1 MKGPFFSV
9 IVPAHNSQQYLWR
22 CLHSVKMQK
31 FDDYELIVV
40 CDSCTDKTAEVALRY
55 ADKMIITNCGM
66 DGLARNAGLDA
77 AEGKWILFLD
87 DDDWWIHEYVM
98 KAIFDMLAIYDQY
111 DMVVFDFI
119 WKGVGYVHNYAQR
132 MNIACWSKCY
142 RMEFIGDTRFPAI
155 PMTSDDPFIQAIIAK
170 KPRCLTLNMLMYYYN
185 YMRKGSQT
193 EEHARQNSAV
203 PEAGDERKGSAP
215 DPG

>member
-1 MKGPFFSV
+1 MSKPFFSV
-9 IVPAHNSQQYLWR
+9 IVPAHNSQQYIWK
-22 CLHSVKMQK
+22 CLHSVRMQK
-31 FDDYELIVV
+31 FEDYELIVV
-40 CDSCTDKTAEVALRY
+40 CDDCTDKTAEVAIGY
-55 ADKMIITNCGM
+55 ADRVITTQYGM

-98 KAIFDMLAIYDQY
+98 KAIYDRLAIYDQF
-111 DMVVFDFI
+111 DMIIFDFI
-119 WKGVGYVHNYAQR
+119 WKDVGYVNNYAQR

-142 RMEFIGDTRFPAI
+142 RREFIGDTRFPAI
-155 PMTSDDPFIQAIIAK
+155 PMTSDEPFIQEIIAK

-193 EEHARQNSAV
+193 EIHAR
-203 PEAGDERKGSAP
+203 PEGADPEQQVER
-215 DPG
+215 